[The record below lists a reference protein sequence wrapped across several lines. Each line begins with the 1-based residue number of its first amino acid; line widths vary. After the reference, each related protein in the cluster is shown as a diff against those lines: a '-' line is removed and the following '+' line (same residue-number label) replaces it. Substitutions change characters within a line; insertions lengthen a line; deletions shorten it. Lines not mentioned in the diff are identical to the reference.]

1 MQKTQYQGIIVSF
14 KLSSLHC
21 VLCLTNINIQGKKIK
36 SVRRDNFGSKLG
48 RLHMTK
54 QDVNSLQTRK
64 MKGLKKTFA
73 EKKMKRKS
81 DAESGQVVKKP
92 KVATQSKKLKKFSK
106 KGRKL
111 RGGQV

>member
-1 MQKTQYQGIIVSF
+1 
-14 KLSSLHC
+14 
-21 VLCLTNINIQGKKIK
+21 
-36 SVRRDNFGSKLG
+36 
-48 RLHMTK
+48 MTK

-73 EKKMKRKS
+73 QKKLKRQS
-81 DAESGQVVKKP
+81 DADKNGPVVKKP
-92 KVATQSKKLKKFSK
+92 KIAVATQSKKLKKFSK

>member
-1 MQKTQYQGIIVSF
+1 M
-14 KLSSLHC
+14 
-21 VLCLTNINIQGKKIK
+21 
-36 SVRRDNFGSKLG
+36 G

-73 EKKMKRKS
+73 EKKLKRKS
-81 DAESGQVVKKP
+81 DADKNGPVVKKP
-92 KVATQSKKLKKFSK
+92 KVAAATQNKKLKKFSK

>member
-1 MQKTQYQGIIVSF
+1 
-14 KLSSLHC
+14 
-21 VLCLTNINIQGKKIK
+21 
-36 SVRRDNFGSKLG
+36 
-48 RLHMTK
+48 MTK

-73 EKKMKRKS
+73 EKKRKS
-81 DAESGQVVKKP
+81 NNDGTSEPVIKKP
-92 KVATQSKKLKKFSK
+92 KVAAPAKKLKKFSK

>member
-1 MQKTQYQGIIVSF
+1 MS
-14 KLSSLHC
+14 
-21 VLCLTNINIQGKKIK
+21 NIQGKKIK

-54 QDVNSLQTRK
+54 QDVNTLQTRK

-81 DAESGQVVKKP
+81 DAENGPVVKKP
-92 KVATQSKKLKKFSK
+92 KVVATQSKKLKKFSK

>member
-1 MQKTQYQGIIVSF
+1 M
-14 KLSSLHC
+14 
-21 VLCLTNINIQGKKIK
+21 NINIQGKKIK

-54 QDVNSLQTRK
+54 QDVNKLQTRK
-64 MKGLKKTFA
+64 MKGLKKTPA
-73 EKKMKRKS
+73 EKKMKRKN
-81 DAESGQVVKKP
+81 DADNKGPVVKKP
-92 KVATQSKKLKKFSK
+92 KVATEGKKLKKFSK

>member
-1 MQKTQYQGIIVSF
+1 M
-14 KLSSLHC
+14 LNC
-21 VLCLTNINIQGKKIK
+21 NIQGKKIK

-64 MKGLKKTFA
+64 MKGLKKTSA
-73 EKKMKRKS
+73 EKKLKRKS
-81 DAESGQVVKKP
+81 DADKNESVIKKP

>member
-1 MQKTQYQGIIVSF
+1 
-14 KLSSLHC
+14 
-21 VLCLTNINIQGKKIK
+21 
-36 SVRRDNFGSKLG
+36 
-48 RLHMTK
+48 MTK
-54 QDVNSLQTRK
+54 QDVNKLQTKK

-81 DAESGQVVKKP
+81 DADKNEPVVKKP
-92 KVATQSKKLKKFSK
+92 KVETQSKKLKKFSK

>member
-1 MQKTQYQGIIVSF
+1 
-14 KLSSLHC
+14 
-21 VLCLTNINIQGKKIK
+21 
-36 SVRRDNFGSKLG
+36 
-48 RLHMTK
+48 
-54 QDVNSLQTRK
+54 

-73 EKKMKRKS
+73 EKKIKRKS
-81 DAESGQVVKKP
+81 GADKNEPAVKKP

>member
-1 MQKTQYQGIIVSF
+1 MI
-14 KLSSLHC
+14 
-21 VLCLTNINIQGKKIK
+21 IQGKKIK
-36 SVRRDNFGSKLG
+36 SVRRDGFGSKLG

-73 EKKMKRKS
+73 EKKLKRKS
-81 DAESGQVVKKP
+81 DEDKNGPVVKKP
-92 KVATQSKKLKKFSK
+92 KVVTASKKLKKFSK

-111 RGGQV
+111 KGGQV

>member
-1 MQKTQYQGIIVSF
+1 M
-14 KLSSLHC
+14 LL
-21 VLCLTNINIQGKKIK
+21 QGKKVK

-64 MKGLKKTFA
+64 MKGLKKTYA
-73 EKKMKRKS
+73 EKKLKRKS
-81 DAESGQVVKKP
+81 DDNKNEQVVKKP
-92 KVATQSKKLKKFSK
+92 KVAIQNKKLKKFSK